1 LTDGVVA
8 VEKKSLFRGTFFYIR
23 LLSPLPG
30 LLRQMPLAP
39 LPKADR
45 AISLAVRLSA
55 LADAPLPK
63 AGRTLSLAVWLSAH
77 ADADYLM

>member
-1 LTDGVVA
+1 LTDGAVA
-8 VEKKSLFRGTFFYIR
+8 VEKKSLERGTFFYIW

-30 LLRQMPLAP
+30 LLRQMPLTP
-39 LPKADR
+39 LPKAGR
-45 AISLAVRLSA
+45 AISLAVCLSA